1 LSRIP
6 GETVI
11 PGAAYI
17 AWASSFVPFM
27 RRRAW
32 RREWEAEVAH
42 AWQRM
47 NRDGPPPVLSML
59 RLRIRTYSCVIDAL
73 WEGKETMKMTGLLND
88 VRYAV
93 RSLLR
98 HPTFTAIAVI
108 TLALGIGASTAV
120 FTLVDGV
127 LLSPLPFE
135 DSEQLIAI
143 EHQGREG
150 RDALPMS
157 TGLYNV
163 YGEHASSLE
172 SIALYSRTTV
182 NLIADGDPQRIRGQ
196 VVTPSFFHVLG
207 VDAAMGRT
215 FLADEGAP
223 DGERVVILS
232 DGFWRN
238 DLGADPAILETT
250 LDLNGTLRRVVGV
263 MPPGFGHPDQRAR
276 LWAPLVVDPARS
288 PLAAFGANGIAR
300 LGPGNSVQ
308 SASTEIEGLIGRLPE
323 LFPESGEV
331 SFLQEVGLQS
341 IVLRCDIKFEVQQQL
356 SS

>member
-1 LSRIP
+1 
-6 GETVI
+6 
-11 PGAAYI
+11 
-17 AWASSFVPFM
+17 M
-27 RRRAW
+27 
-32 RREWEAEVAH
+32 
-42 AWQRM
+42 
-47 NRDGPPPVLSML
+47 
-59 RLRIRTYSCVIDAL
+59 
-73 WEGKETMKMTGLLND
+73 
-88 VRYAV
+88 
-93 RSLLR
+93 
-98 HPTFTAIAVI
+98 
-108 TLALGIGASTAV
+108 
-120 FTLVDGV
+120 
-127 LLSPLPFE
+127 
-135 DSEQLIAI
+135 
-143 EHQGREG
+143 EG

-331 SFLQEVGLQS
+331 SVLQEVGLQS
-341 IVLRCDIKFEVQQQL
+341 IVLRL
-356 SS
+356 SINLN